1 MVTGPPSGAA
11 PFRVPAPVA
20 DLTPADRSDSLVR
33 TAESLRMPLLEI
45 ETLVRRFGDVAAL
58 DGVSFTVEPRQL
70 TGFVG
75 ANGAGKTTTMR
86 IVMGVLAPS
95 SGEVRWHGRPITRED
110 RRRFGYMPEERG
122 LYPKQGVLE
131 QLVFFARLHGLSRP
145 AATAAARTLLDRLGL
160 AERAGDRLDTLSLG
174 NQQRVQIAA
183 ALVHDP
189 AALVLDEP
197 FSGLD
202 PLAVDAMADL
212 LRDQVARGVPVLFSS
227 HQLDLV
233 ERLCDRVVI
242 LRGGRIAAAGSVDEL
257 RRAGGERHRLVLG
270 AGADAGWVRGRPGL
284 RVHRIEGPTAL
295 VEVTE
300 PGAEQ
305 ALLAD
310 AVGRGAVR
318 EFRPIVPA
326 LADLFREV
334 AE

>member
-1 MVTGPPSGAA
+1 
-11 PFRVPAPVA
+11 
-20 DLTPADRSDSLVR
+20 
-33 TAESLRMPLLEI
+33 MPLLEI
-45 ETLVRRFGDVAAL
+45 DTLVRRFGEVTAL
-58 DGVSFTVEPRQL
+58 DGVSFSVEPGQL

-86 IVMGVLAPS
+86 IVMGVLSPS
-95 SGEVRWHGRPITRED
+95 SGEVRWEGRPISRED

-131 QLVFFARLHGLSRP
+131 QLVFFARLHGLSR
-145 AATAAARTLLDRLGL
+145 ASATTAARDLLERLGL
-160 AERAGDRLDTLSLG
+160 AARAGDRLATLSLG

-183 ALVHDP
+183 ALVHEP

-233 ERLCDRVVI
+233 ERLCDHVVI
-242 LRGGRIAAAGSVDEL
+242 LRGGRIAAEGSVDEL
-257 RRAGGERHRLVLG
+257 RRSGGVRHRLVLAPG
-270 AGADAGWVRGRPGL
+270 SDAAWVREHSGL
-284 RVHRIEGPTAL
+284 RVHRVEGASAL

-305 ALLAD
+305 ALLSE
-310 AVGRGAVR
+310 AVRRGAVE
-318 EFRPIVPA
+318 EFGPVLPA
-326 LADLFREV
+326 LAELFREV